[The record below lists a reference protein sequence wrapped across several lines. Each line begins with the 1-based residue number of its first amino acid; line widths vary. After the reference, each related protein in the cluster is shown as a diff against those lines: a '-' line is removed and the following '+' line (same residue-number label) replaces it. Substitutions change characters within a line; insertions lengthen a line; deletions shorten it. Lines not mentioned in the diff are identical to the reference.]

1 MAALGRMLTLGVGA
15 TLLCY
20 VVVLPAVL
28 DWDDRRRGRRRAA
41 EPARPAL
48 AGEAR

>member
-1 MAALGRMLTLGVGA
+1 VAA

-28 DWDDRRRGRRRAA
+28 DWDDRRRGRRAGARQ
-41 EPARPAL
+41 PASPAL
-48 AGEAR
+48 AGQAP